1 MRAVDPLP
9 VPRGRRHLPPWLNG
23 RGLLSG
29 LAVLAAF
36 LVLLGLGTWQ
46 LQRKAWKEGLL
57 ATLSERL
64 SAAPV
69 PLPAPREW
77 AQLNQAG
84 DEFRRVTLTADFL
97 HDREAL
103 VYTAGSSL
111 RDGAPSGPGYEVFT
125 PARLANGR
133 IVMVDRGFVSEDRR
147 DPSHRPEGQISGPVK
162 IVGALRWPETR
173 SVFTPADQPD
183 RNLWFVRDSEA
194 IAAAKNRDAAPFYVA
209 QEAPSPPGGW
219 PQPARLIPR
228 LPNNHLQYAVTWYG
242 LAFALLLV
250 SAAWLLRRRDS
261 APGPS
266 DPRYYAADHRD

>member
-9 VPRGRRHLPPWLNG
+9 APRGRRRLPALWAKS
-23 RGLLSG
+23 LLAG

-36 LVLLGLGTWQ
+36 LVLVGLGTWQ

-77 AQLNQAG
+77 SQLSQAN
-84 DEFRRVTLTADFL
+84 DEFRRVSFTGTFL
-97 HDREAL
+97 NDREAL
-103 VYTAGSSL
+103 VYTAGSGL
-111 RDGAPSGPGYEVFT
+111 REGPPSGPGYEVFT
-125 PARLANGR
+125 PARLAGGR
-133 IVMVDRGFVSEDRR
+133 IVLVDRGFVPEDRR
-147 DPSHRPEGQISGPVK
+147 DPAHRVEGQVTGPVE

-183 RNLWFVRDSEA
+183 RNLWFLRDSAA
-194 IAAAKNRDAAPFYVA
+194 IAAAKNLDTPPFYVA

-219 PQPARLIPR
+219 PQPARLVPR
-228 LPNNHLQYAVTWYG
+228 LPNNHLQYAITWYG
-242 LAFALLLV
+242 LAFALLAV
-250 SAAWLLRRRDS
+250 SVAWFFRRRHDELR
-261 APGPS
+261 PT
-266 DPRYYAADHRD
+266 DPRRYAADHSD